1 MSLFLW
7 AVYPYVCLTLFFVV
21 PFLRLRKRPF
31 EYSTRAS
38 GIFGRRLLG
47 VASLLMHWGIITLIV
62 AHAIGLTGG
71 VLGWG
76 SWVGAFFWIGAVGG
90 LAALAG
96 STLALIRRL
105 STPEV
110 RAISQLDDYL
120 VHVFL
125 IAIMGVAL
133 YQSLVQLIWGA
144 AFNGGLW
151 LASLF
156 RFQPDPELMAGA
168 PLYTQIHLV
177 LAMTFFAYFPFTKLV
192 HAWTY
197 PVNYFVRPYQSMRT
211 SVRKYQR
218 RFELALR
225 TDSSMLLYSV
235 GTILLLSLA
244 VGFLL
249 RTPSAPPAVRAAFA
263 ASTAPAA
270 SSAPASSTASTPSAA
285 AGSPGE
291 PTSLAAVTEA
301 AGASVVAR
309 YGTLEGYPLF
319 LGSCARCHGVN
330 GDGQVISRASPVF
343 AVPPRDLTAGRFRF
357 VSTVNGVASDAD
369 LAHVITAGLPSA
381 GMPGFPHLTPAQVQS
396 LVGVIDEVWVNR
408 PAPGAAVD
416 PGPVPTLTADLAAQG
431 AGSYAA
437 MCSACHG
444 PTGAGDG
451 PAATALAVRPANLAA
466 GKVKAG
472 TDPLQLYY
480 RIASGIVDDTGQA
493 MPAFGS
499 LGPSQIWPIVAYLKG
514 SVLPP

>member
-38 GIFGRRLLG
+38 GIFGKRLLG

-62 AHAIGLTGG
+62 AHAVGLTGG

-156 RFQPDPELMAGA
+156 RFQPEPELMAVA

-235 GTILLLSLA
+235 GTVLLLSLA

-249 RTPSAPPAVRAAFA
+249 RTPNSPPGVRAAP
-263 ASTAPAA
+263 APAA
-270 SSAPASSTASTPSAA
+270 APGD
-285 AGSPGE
+285 GSPGE
-291 PTSLAAVTEA
+291 PTSLAAVTES
-301 AGASVVAR
+301 AGASVTAR
-309 YGTLEGYPLF
+309 YGTLEGYPLY
-319 LGSCARCHGVN
+319 LGSCARCHGVS

-357 VSTVNGVASDAD
+357 VSTTNGVASDAD

-381 GMPGFPHLTPAQVQS
+381 GMPGFPHLTPDQVRS
-396 LVGVIDEVWVNR
+396 IVGVIDQVWSNR
-408 PAPGAAVD
+408 PAAGAAVD

-451 PAATALAVRPANLAA
+451 PAAAALAVRPANLAA
-466 GKVKAG
+466 GEVKAG

-480 RIASGIVDDTGQA
+480 RIASGIVDDAGQA